1 MKKDIDI
8 PEVKEVSVAVIKEL
22 NQEGEDQWNV
32 YLINQKNEP
41 IDSVL
46 VASTGYGEA
55 NGEKQKTS
63 TLRHFFDVVPAKSFV
78 KIEPIMPELFALTNE
93 YWVSF
98 YMGKVIY
105 DKKFIFLPE
114 SILESNTTQIPVIK
128 KLGILIG

>member
-8 PEVKEVSVAVIKEL
+8 PEVKDISVGIIKEV

-41 IDSVL
+41 IESVL
-46 VASTGYGEA
+46 VASTGYGES
-55 NGEKQKTS
+55 NGERQKTS
-63 TLRHFFDVVPAKSFV
+63 TLRHFFEVVPARSYV
-78 KIEPIMPELFALTNE
+78 KIEPIMPELFALSNE

-98 YMGKVIY
+98 YVGKVIY

-114 SILESNTTQIPVIK
+114 SILETNVTPIPLINK
-128 KLGILIG
+128 SGILIG